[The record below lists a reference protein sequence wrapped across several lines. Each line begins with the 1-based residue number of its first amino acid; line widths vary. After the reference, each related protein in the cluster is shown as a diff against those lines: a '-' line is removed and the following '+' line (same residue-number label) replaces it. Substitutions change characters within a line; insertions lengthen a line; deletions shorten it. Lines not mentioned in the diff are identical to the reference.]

1 MYVVHTEV
9 MPVAVLLQWLRC
21 ARPLVKVYRA
31 RLFVRAVP
39 VSVRPESRLLTEW
52 SGAVHR
58 LAPILFQLSLV
69 SGMCCI
75 SDSIQFL
82 CSVGIHSGGVYPIAA
97 VQSWNHRLLFP
108 IIPGSVQGNVDLGRP
123 SVLLAFLVTMIRG
136 TAPCGNYDDG
146 VPRRVVVRL

>member
-1 MYVVHTEV
+1 MGIGSALGLCWMYVVHTEV

-58 LAPILFQLSLV
+58 LAPILFQLSLMSGIV
-69 SGMCCI
+69 SYLG
-75 SDSIQFL
+75 FH
-82 CSVGIHSGGVYPIAA
+82 SVFV
-97 VQSWNHRLLFP
+97 
-108 IIPGSVQGNVDLGRP
+108 
-123 SVLLAFLVTMIRG
+123 
-136 TAPCGNYDDG
+136 
-146 VPRRVVVRL
+146 